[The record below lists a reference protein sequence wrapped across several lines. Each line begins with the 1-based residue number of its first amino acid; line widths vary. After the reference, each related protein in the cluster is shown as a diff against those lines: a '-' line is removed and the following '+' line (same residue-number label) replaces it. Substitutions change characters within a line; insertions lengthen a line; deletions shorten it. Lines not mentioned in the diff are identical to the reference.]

1 METESKSRFITE
13 LPLEIRE
20 VLKNTEFPVKRND
33 IIEQARKSKA
43 TPDIL
48 VELGML
54 PEKEYASLE
63 DVAKELHI
71 IYMGIPTEV
80 PA

>member
-1 METESKSRFITE
+1 METESKSRFVAE
-13 LPLEIRE
+13 LPIETQKI
-20 VLKNTEFPVKRND
+20 LKNTQYPVQRHG
-33 IIEQARKSKA
+33 IIEQARKNGA

-54 PEKEYASLE
+54 PYKKYDSVE
-63 DVAKELHI
+63 DVARELHI
-71 IYMGIPTEV
+71 IYMGIPAEV

>member
-1 METESKSRFITE
+1 METDSKSEFITE
-13 LPLEIRE
+13 LPMEAQEI
-20 VLKNTEFPVKRND
+20 LKNTDYPVKRND
-33 IIEQARKSKA
+33 IIEQARKNEA

-54 PEKEYASLE
+54 PEKEYTSPE

-71 IYMGIPTEV
+71 IYIGIPAEV

>member
-1 METESKSRFITE
+1 METESKSEFITE
-13 LPLEIRE
+13 LPMEAQEI
-20 VLKNTEFPVKRND
+20 LKNTDYPVKRND
-33 IIEQARKSKA
+33 IIEQARKNEA

-54 PEKEYASLE
+54 PDKKYDSAE

-71 IYMGIPTEV
+71 IYMGIPAEV